1 MGQNAAFPLWFSVL
15 LQPKQCHL
23 QADTDNR
30 QEVGASMIC
39 RNRGGKGRRGRRG
52 NHGEEQGRDVHLSKS
67 MSYALRHGANKMGL
81 LMGTDG
87 FLFVEELLAHPQFRS
102 YSLEDVER
110 VVATNDKQRFKLRS
124 HPKDGRLQ
132 IRANQGHTV
141 QVMDLDLK
149 PVLTGSPDCP
159 AEAVH
164 GSYLRH
170 WSSIQQHGLSRM
182 KRTHIHLAS
191 GLPGE
196 DGVIS
201 GMRKD
206 CDLAVFIDVPKA
218 LADGIEFFWSENGVL
233 LTAGDAEGKLRPKY
247 FSRALRL
254 RPTRCALPL
263 Q

>member
-1 MGQNAAFPLWFSVL
+1 MDSG
-15 LQPKQCHL
+15 
-23 QADTDNR
+23 R
-30 QEVGASMIC
+30 GGRGGRGRR
-39 RNRGGKGRRGRRG
+39 RNRGG
-52 NHGEEQGRDVHLSKS
+52 EDRDVRLSKS
-67 MSYALRHGANKMGL
+67 MSYALRHGASQMGL
-81 LMGTDG
+81 QMGTDG
-87 FLFVEELLAHPQFRS
+87 FLFVEELLAHPQFRL
-102 YSLEDVER
+102 YSSEDVER

-124 HPKDGRLQ
+124 HPEDGRLQ
-132 IRANQGHTV
+132 IRANQGHSV
-141 QVMDLDLK
+141 QVRDLELK

-164 GSYLRH
+164 GSYLCK
-170 WSSIQQHGLSRM
+170 WTSIQLQGLSRM

-233 LTAGDAEGKLRPKY
+233 LTAGDAEGKLLPKY

-254 RPTRCALPL
+254 RPTRSILPL